1 MLPRSL
7 SAALNISASK
17 PRLLPF
23 LFVSFCAIV
32 LCPRLR
38 SVFAAEVITK
48 YRRQPSNA
56 ACPVHFEAHAADERG
71 FGAGQIEH
79 GVGDVEC
86 GGKASQRD
94 GGQELGAAG
103 LGGQAGV
110 GVEHGVDAVHADV
123 VGAEFGCHR
132 FAGGDDGALGA
143 VVPGQSGAGAQSG
156 GGGDVD
162 EAAAAGFAH
171 RRHGVDGAQVDAFD
185 VDGVDLVELVFA
197 DFEQGPVAVCP
208 AGVVDHHVE
217 PPVAAQGFVDQGLD
231 LGGAGHV
238 GLEEAGCAA
247 CGGDVGHHALAA
259 GGIDVVDDDFA
270 AFSGQAFGDAFA

>member
-56 ACPVHFEAHAADERG
+56 ACPVHFEAHAAAERG

-86 GGKASQRD
+86 GGKASKPRSSARS
-94 GGQELGAAG
+94 EAPTSG
-103 LGGQAGV
+103 L
-110 GVEHGVDAVHADV
+110 
-123 VGAEFGCHR
+123 
-132 FAGGDDGALGA
+132 
-143 VVPGQSGAGAQSG
+143 
-156 GGGDVD
+156 
-162 EAAAAGFAH
+162 
-171 RRHGVDGAQVDAFD
+171 
-185 VDGVDLVELVFA
+185 
-197 DFEQGPVAVCP
+197 
-208 AGVVDHHVE
+208 
-217 PPVAAQGFVDQGLD
+217 
-231 LGGAGHV
+231 
-238 GLEEAGCAA
+238 
-247 CGGDVGHHALAA
+247 
-259 GGIDVVDDDFA
+259 
-270 AFSGQAFGDAFA
+270 

>member
-48 YRRQPSNA
+48 YGRQPSNA

-79 GVGDVEC
+79 GVGDGEC

-94 GGQELGAAG
+94 GGRELGGGGLVDGSAG
-103 LGGQAGV
+103 QIGGQAGV
-110 GVEHGVDAVHADV
+110 G
-123 VGAEFGCHR
+123 
-132 FAGGDDGALGA
+132 
-143 VVPGQSGAGAQSG
+143 
-156 GGGDVD
+156 
-162 EAAAAGFAH
+162 
-171 RRHGVDGAQVDAFD
+171 
-185 VDGVDLVELVFA
+185 
-197 DFEQGPVAVCP
+197 
-208 AGVVDHHVE
+208 
-217 PPVAAQGFVDQGLD
+217 
-231 LGGAGHV
+231 
-238 GLEEAGCAA
+238 
-247 CGGDVGHHALAA
+247 
-259 GGIDVVDDDFA
+259 
-270 AFSGQAFGDAFA
+270 